1 MRLFLL
7 LFLLVSYTLAKES
20 FYRCME
26 SALPSQCLEGF
37 YEVPDFL
44 IFKGGYV
51 YVFVHEGR
59 VFAYGVGNLDK
70 SPPALDRYNPN
81 KLLRARLDRWVVFL
95 RDLVIEE
102 SGANRGK
109 LHSGLS
115 YNFQNGSTYYTKGEV
130 LENGDLD
137 LGFSLDSFHILG
149 KGFVWRRMEPAE
161 IAKLN
166 LQSIPLESAL
176 ATIPD
181 SNQNS
186 KIPKSK

>member
-7 LFLLVSYTLAKES
+7 LFLLISCALARES
-20 FYRCME
+20 FCQCVE
-26 SALPSQCLEGF
+26 SASPSQCLDGF

-51 YVFVHEGR
+51 YVFVHDGR

-70 SPPALDRYNPN
+70 SSPAIDRYNPN
-81 KLLRARLDRWVVFL
+81 KLLRTRLDRWVVFL

-102 SGANRGK
+102 NGADKGR
-109 LHSGLS
+109 LHSGFS
-115 YNFQNGSTYYTKGEV
+115 YNFQNGSTYYTKGKV

-137 LGFSLDSFHILG
+137 LDFSLDSFHILG
-149 KGFVWRRMEPAE
+149 KGFVWRRMNQTE
-161 IAKLN
+161 IARLN

-181 SNQNS
+181 SNQNPKNS
-186 KIPKSK
+186 KK